1 MANEQDTL
9 DKGMSHI
16 LGRIELDST
25 RLHHATQKVAQF
37 KIYELFI
44 SGCFHLIFWT
54 VDDLE

>member
-25 RLHHATQKVAQF
+25 RLHHATQKLHNLKF
-37 KIYELFI
+37 MSYLFPDVSI
-44 SGCFHLIFWT
+44 
-54 VDDLE
+54 